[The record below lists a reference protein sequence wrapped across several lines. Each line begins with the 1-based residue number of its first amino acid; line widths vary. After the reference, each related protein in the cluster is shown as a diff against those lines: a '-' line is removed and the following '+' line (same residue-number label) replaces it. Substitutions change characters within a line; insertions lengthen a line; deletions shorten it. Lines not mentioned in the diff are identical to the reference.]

1 MRDQRIGEFG
11 RKVGRQVRRQV
22 GRQVGRQVSRLVG
35 WQEGRQ
41 VDRQVCRQIGTQVRR
56 QVGRWVGRQM
66 GRQVGRQVAVSLEID
81 YQTIYEKAQFLIQ
94 IGRLPNYSNQLS
106 FVFSIKGQGFD
117 PQIIDCGSLREP
129 LRLQII
135 CVLNRLQL
143 CESSFQPPAKSNLT
157 NLATL
162 ATSG

>member
-41 VDRQVCRQIGTQVRR
+41 VDRQIGMQVDRYVGTQI
-56 QVGRWVGRQM
+56 GRQM

>member
-41 VDRQVCRQIGTQVRR
+41 VDRQIGMQVDRYVGTQI
-56 QVGRWVGRQM
+56 GRQM

-117 PQIIDCGSLREP
+117 PKIIDCGSLREP